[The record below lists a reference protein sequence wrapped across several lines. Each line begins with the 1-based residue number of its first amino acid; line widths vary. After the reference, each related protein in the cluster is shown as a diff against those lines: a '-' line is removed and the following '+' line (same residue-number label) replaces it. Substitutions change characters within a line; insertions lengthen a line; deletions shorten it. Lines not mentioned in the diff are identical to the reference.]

1 MVAPARRRHA
11 RTSADGKQSDSQSQ
25 VEGGEARPCELR
37 FTPGEASSYVLSMV
51 AELRSIAIAAEF
63 RFLAYLLEI
72 AFQEAYRLKGELDG
86 EQRDFEP
93 TEKSSPG

>member
-11 RTSADGKQSDSQSQ
+11 RTPADGKQSGSQSQ
-25 VEGGEARPCELR
+25 VETGQARTCELR
-37 FTPGEASSYVLSMV
+37 LTPGDASSYVLSMV

-72 AFQEAYRLKGELDG
+72 AFQEAYRLEEEFGREG
-86 EQRDFEP
+86 
-93 TEKSSPG
+93 KSKAQERGSAV

>member
-1 MVAPARRRHA
+1 
-11 RTSADGKQSDSQSQ
+11 
-25 VEGGEARPCELR
+25 
-37 FTPGEASSYVLSMV
+37 MV

-72 AFQEAYRLKGELDG
+72 AFQEAYRLNELNG
-86 EQRDFEP
+86 EQRDFKP